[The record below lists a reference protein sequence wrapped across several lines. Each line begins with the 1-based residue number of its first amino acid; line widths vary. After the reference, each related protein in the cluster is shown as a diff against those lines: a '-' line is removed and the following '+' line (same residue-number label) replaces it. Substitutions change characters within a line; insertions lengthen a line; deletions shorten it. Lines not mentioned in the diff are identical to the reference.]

1 MKTQIITALSIAAVL
16 GAAGSAYAINQSVL
30 TTASAEETVIGSA
43 TPVLVPV
50 EPKGNDIPDEYREL
64 LEQAAAAK
72 NTPLGTVVSSGAP
85 APAPAPAPS
94 DDDSND
100 DSNDDSGSYDDDHD
114 DEDGE
119 DDDHDSEGEDED
131 EDEDENDD
139 EHDD

>member
-72 NTPLGTVVSSGAP
+72 NTPLGTTVSSGGS

-94 DDDSND
+94 VDDSDDDS
-100 DSNDDSGSYDDDHD
+100 SSYDDDH
-114 DEDGE
+114 
-119 DDDHDSEGEDED
+119 DED
-131 EDEDENDD
+131 EDEDEHEDEDEDD
-139 EHDD
+139 EDEDDD